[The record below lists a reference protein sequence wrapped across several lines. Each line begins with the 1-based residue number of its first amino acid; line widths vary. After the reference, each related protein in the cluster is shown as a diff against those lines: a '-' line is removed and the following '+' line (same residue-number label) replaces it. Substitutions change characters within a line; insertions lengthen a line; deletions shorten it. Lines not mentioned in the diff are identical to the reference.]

1 VATLLYVQST
11 KFALEPDRMA
21 SARGGSMEGGEDSP
35 NPSVTD
41 LLRKLNLTEEEEA
54 VADFSDEEED
64 EVSLTKVT
72 TNKHKN

>member
-1 VATLLYVQST
+1 
-11 KFALEPDRMA
+11 
-21 SARGGSMEGGEDSP
+21 MEGGEDSP